1 MLYSTYHPTLD
12 EESKKPLL
20 VFLHGL
26 LGSGDDW
33 SACHPFLSDFPQ
45 MCIDLPG
52 HGQSRFVDSTG
63 FDDCCQMIAT
73 SIEFQIEQQGLPP
86 QYPIVL
92 IGYSLGGRL
101 AMYGMTQSVFKHL
114 NIQIVIIEGGNFGL
128 DTDEDR
134 AQRLVHDT
142 QWAVRFAQQSIE
154 HVLDDW
160 YQQSVF
166 SSLNHEQR
174 QTLVIKRSG
183 NLGVSVANMLLST
196 SLAKQPDLRA
206 TLKACTPKLHYICG
220 KKDRKFIEL
229 AAGSGF
235 DYSEVDHAGHNVHF
249 EQPELFSDLI
259 KQHCGG
265 GSTPVNHYNKT
276 N

>member
-1 MLYSTYHPTLD
+1 MLYSNYYPAVQ
-12 EESKKPLL
+12 ESSDKPLL

-33 SACHPFLSDFPQ
+33 SACHPFLENFPLL
-45 MCIDLPG
+45 CIDLPG
-52 HGQSRFVDSTG
+52 HGQSRFIDPVG
-63 FDDCCQMIAT
+63 FDHCCKKIVQCISA
-73 SIEFQIEQQGLPP
+73 QLALNDLPAD
-86 QYPIVL
+86 YPIVV
-92 IGYSLGGRL
+92 IGYSMGGRL
-101 AMYGMTQSVFKHL
+101 AMYGVTSPCFETL
-114 NIQIVIIEGGNFGL
+114 NLEKVIIEGGNFGL
-128 DTDEDR
+128 ECDEER

-154 HVLDDW
+154 DVLDDW

-206 TLKACTPKLHYICG
+206 TLKSHEHLLHYVCG
-220 KKDRKFIEL
+220 EKDRKFMEL
-229 AAGSGF
+229 AENSGF
-235 DYSEVDHAGHNVHF
+235 EYSQVDYAGHNVHF
-249 EQPELFSDLI
+249 EQPELFSNLI
-259 KQHCGG
+259 IQCIA
-265 GSTPVNHYNKT
+265 SRR
-276 N
+276 

>member
-1 MLYSTYHPTLD
+1 MLFSTYYPAKQTSS
-12 EESKKPLL
+12 EKPLL

-26 LGSGDDW
+26 LGSGEDW
-33 SACHPFLSDFPQ
+33 SACHSYLSEYPRL
-45 MCIDLPG
+45 CIDLPG
-52 HGQSRFVDSTG
+52 HGKSCFVDPIG
-63 FDDCCQMIAT
+63 FDHCCEKIVQNVQ
-73 SIEFQIEQQGLPP
+73 FQLQQYQLPDD
-86 QYPIVL
+86 YPIVL

-101 AMYGMTQSVFKHL
+101 AMYGVTNGKFDEL
-114 NIQIVIIEGGNFGL
+114 NLVKVVVEGGNFGL
-128 DTDEDR
+128 DCDDAR

-154 HVLDDW
+154 DVLDDW

-206 TLKACTPKLHYICG
+206 TLKSCEHQLHYICG

-229 AAGSGF
+229 AESSGF
-235 DYSEVDHAGHNVHF
+235 ECSQVDHAGHNVHF
-249 EQPELFSDLI
+249 EQPELFSNLI
-259 KQHCGG
+259 IQCI
-265 GSTPVNHYNKT
+265 NKHD
-276 N
+276 